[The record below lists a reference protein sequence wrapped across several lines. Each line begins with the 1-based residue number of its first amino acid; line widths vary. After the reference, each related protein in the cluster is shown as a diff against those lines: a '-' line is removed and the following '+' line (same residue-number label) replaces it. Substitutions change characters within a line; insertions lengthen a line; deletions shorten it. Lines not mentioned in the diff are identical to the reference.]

1 MVINTR
7 EMMEVV
13 GVLADEEN
21 VRLTVQ
27 SSAKG
32 AMITGVGAF
41 IGGVL
46 GGPIGLPIG
55 GAVGGLIGMKANK
68 SFKPLSE
75 IVRRDLTERQQQ
87 ELKDKLQNIVSQ
99 INMMDAVQLL
109 MMLRTDRVLMN
120 LFIKESLSF
129 VVQATNAQLTT

>member
-1 MVINTR
+1 
-7 EMMEVV
+7 
-13 GVLADEEN
+13 
-21 VRLTVQ
+21 
-27 SSAKG
+27 
-32 AMITGVGAF
+32 
-41 IGGVL
+41 
-46 GGPIGLPIG
+46 
-55 GAVGGLIGMKANK
+55 MKANK

-87 ELKDKLQNIVSQ
+87 ELKDKLEKIVSQ
-99 INMMDAVQLL
+99 INIMDVVQLL